1 MFKKSALFL
10 SLILS
15 CVAMFGSLVGCKGNG
30 GGPND
35 GGKPIDPT
43 NTNKLE
49 IYLYNAG
56 YGYEWAEDILAA
68 FVQEPWV
75 QEKYPGIENNAR
87 VEHDEV
93 ATHASDLLSASLS
106 INKYDIVMG
115 SGLEGKIGPDFN
127 VLDLT
132 EAVYNSTVPGESV
145 LYKDKLLDSYLDSAM
160 YRGKGDVVT
169 APSYYQV
176 NWASGMTGI
185 MYNETKLNAL
195 GFEVPNTTDE
205 LLSIMQTVKTRK
217 TDSTYSQNTSFATYG
232 SSTYVNYLFYTWW
245 AQYQTSEEYVNFYN
259 GIDSKTESRSPAIFR
274 QEGIYESLAVIE
286 KILHKNSGYTWVN
299 PNTGREAYRE
309 TQNRVLLGNA
319 LFMSNGDWV
328 DNELKT
334 LRDGLISEMG
344 RADTVKLMSVPVISA
359 IRERTPSITS
369 DQMLSAVVE
378 AIDAGET
385 SYPGVEPEHF
395 AIIKEAREVVY
406 SIGPGHNACI
416 PSYAV
421 GSGPAVDFL
430 RYMATD
436 KAQEIYIRATNGA
449 TLPFEYNLKEKNP
462 SLYATISP
470 MYQGVIDRFTNQN
483 VNILPAQ
490 NSFALVK
497 FGNLSPFSSGIP
509 FEDFTTG
516 KSAGNYSCVA
526 EMCYEREYKYWTENN
541 NAVWKNCLRQA
552 GLQ

>member
-10 SLILS
+10 SVILS
-15 CVAMFGSLVGCKGNG
+15 CVAMFGSLVGCKSG
-30 GGPND
+30 GGQPAIDPND
-35 GGKPIDPT
+35 
-43 NTNKLE
+43 TNKLE
-49 IYLYNAG
+49 IYVYNAG
-56 YGYEWAEDILAA
+56 YGYQWAEDILAA

-75 QEKYPGIENNAR
+75 QEKYPGIENKAR
-87 VEHDEV
+87 VEHDEL
-93 ATHASDLLSASLS
+93 ATHASELLEASTS
-106 INKYDIVMG
+106 VNKYDIVMG
-115 SGLEGKIGPDFN
+115 SGLEGKIGPDYN

-132 EAVYNSTVPGESV
+132 EVVYNSQVPGESV

-195 GFEVPNTTDE
+195 GFEVPKTTDE
-205 LLSIMQTVKTRK
+205 LLHIMNTVKNRP
-217 TDSTYSQNTSFATYG
+217 TDSVYSQTTTFATYG
-232 SSTYVNYLFYTWW
+232 ASTYVNYMFYTWW

-259 GIDSKTESRSPAIFR
+259 GIDSNTESRSPAIFK
-274 QEGIYESLAVIE
+274 QQGIYEALAVIE
-286 KILHKNSGYTWVN
+286 QILHKDNGITWVN
-299 PNTGREAYRE
+299 PNKGSEVYRD
-309 TQNRVLLGNA
+309 TQNRVLVGNA

-328 DNELKT
+328 DNELKSF
-334 LRDGLISEMG
+334 REGLIKLNG
-344 RADTVKLMSVPVISA
+344 HADTVKLMSMPVISA
-359 IRERTPSITS
+359 IINKTPSITN

-385 SYPGVEPEHF
+385 SYAGVTAEDF
-395 AIIKEAREVVY
+395 AIVKEAREVVY

-416 PSYAV
+416 PSTAV
-421 GSGPAVDFL
+421 GKDPAVDFL

-470 MYQGVIDRFTNQN
+470 MYQGIIDRFVSQN

-490 NSFALVK
+490 SSFILVK
-497 FGNLSPFSSGIP
+497 YGNLSPFSSGVP

-516 KSAGNYSCVA
+516 KSAGDYSCVA
-526 EMCYEREYKYWTENN
+526 EMCFEREYKYWTENN